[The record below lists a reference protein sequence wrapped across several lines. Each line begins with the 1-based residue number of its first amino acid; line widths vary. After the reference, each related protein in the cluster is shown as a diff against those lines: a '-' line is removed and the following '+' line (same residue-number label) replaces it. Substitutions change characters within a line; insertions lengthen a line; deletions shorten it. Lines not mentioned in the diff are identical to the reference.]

1 MNALQKLELTEIE
14 TIMNDEEYFLTG
26 ETEHLKQRFQ
36 ITDINS
42 LNWALRKISSINAQL
57 SDEEKLYESEF
68 GRIALWIGKQRDSA
82 ARSREFFEGLIAEYA
97 TTQREK
103 DPKFKVSTPYGKL
116 SYRKQKPHW
125 DYVDETLV
133 KYLEDNSL
141 NDLIRV
147 KKEPIKNDIK
157 ERFAVSKEGRLIN
170 QDTGE
175 VIPGVVITERGDKL
189 EIKVEG

>member
-14 TIMNDEEYFLTG
+14 SIMNDEEYFLTG

-57 SDEEKLYESEF
+57 ADEE
-68 GRIALWIGKQRDSA
+68 ALFQAELDRLTTWIGKQRDNA
-82 ARSREFFEGLIAEYA
+82 AKSREFFDSLITEYA
-97 TTQREK
+97 TDQRKK

-116 SYRKQKPHW
+116 SYRRQKPQW
-125 DYVDETLV
+125 DYVDEALV
-133 KYLEDNSL
+133 KYLEDNNL
-141 NDLIRV
+141 DDLIRV

-157 ERFAVSKEGRLIN
+157 ERFTVSKEGRLIN